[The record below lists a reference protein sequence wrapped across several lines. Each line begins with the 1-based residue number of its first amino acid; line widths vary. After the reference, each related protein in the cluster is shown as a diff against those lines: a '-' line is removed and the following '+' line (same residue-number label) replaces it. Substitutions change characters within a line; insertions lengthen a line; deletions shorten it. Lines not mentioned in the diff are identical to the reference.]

1 MGDYE
6 VIIFTGNVSNASTF
20 NKIYIKLVG
29 TDGESERTHLWSC
42 VPSFYRGAVSMIL
55 SYFFIYIYKLNS
67 Q

>member
-6 VIIFTGNVSNASTF
+6 VIVFTGNVSSASTF

-42 VPSFYRGAVSMIL
+42 VPSFYRGAVSMI
-55 SYFFIYIYKLNS
+55 FI
-67 Q
+67 